1 MTYRLVTV
9 LAVAT
14 LRFPFADADDDV
26 GGGWLESGKVDGCTR
41 VMFIR
46 AAQLRYGKSHTPEL
60 T

>member
-1 MTYRLVTV
+1 VTV